1 MGRSPGNKGHKGTR
15 AKNGNDNYYKGR
27 YYISFYEEDDDG
39 DERFYAGFN
48 NVIEICKYLKQEI
61 NTVNINKIHQ
71 ALYKALYEKENSY
84 TRLIDGVRLKV
95 YLIDM
100 IDEIKENE
108 RREKEM
114 KKFVKINST
123 IDFEVY
129 PDLST
134 IDATNP
140 NAPMADRLS
149 VKPNWVHPVLILKGI
164 HFYPSEIKNWKTIQ
178 IYNKKQILSISEEVD
193 DIPEDERVRCEKL
206 LKEMKKILARTTGK
220 EKKST
225 SSRKVEDQQSID

>member
-1 MGRSPGNKGHKGTR
+1 MRKSPNKEAR
-15 AKNGNDNYYKGR
+15 AKNGAANYYKGR
-27 YYISFYEEDDDG
+27 YYISFYEEDDG

-71 ALYKALYEKENSY
+71 ALYKALDDKENSY

-123 IDFEVY
+123 ITFEVY
-129 PDLST
+129 PDLCV
-134 IDATNP
+134 IDATNEH
-140 NAPMADRLS
+140 APMADRLS
-149 VKPNWVHPVLILKGI
+149 VKPNWVHPVKILSGI
-164 HFYPSEIKNWKTIQ
+164 HYYPSEVKTWKTIQ
-178 IYNKKQILSISEEVD
+178 IYNKKQLLSISEEVD
-193 DIPEDERVRCEKL
+193 EVPADEKARCEEL
-206 LKEMKKILARTTGK
+206 LKTMKKVA
-220 EKKST
+220 
-225 SSRKVEDQQSID
+225 SRKQSDKTVTRKKVEEEKVAEQ